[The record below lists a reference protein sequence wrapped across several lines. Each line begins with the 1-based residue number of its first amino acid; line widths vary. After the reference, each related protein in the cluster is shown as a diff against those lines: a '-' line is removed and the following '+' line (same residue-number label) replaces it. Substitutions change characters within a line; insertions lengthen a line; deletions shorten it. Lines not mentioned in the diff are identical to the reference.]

1 MTTPALEHWL
11 ETTLREPRQV
21 EAADRVMLKK
31 LTVVVPC
38 YGRQDFLL
46 RQCAY
51 WHGTGARLIIVDG
64 SEQALPPST
73 QGLMAGLEDVRY
85 LHAHISMMERL
96 KMAADR
102 LETPYAI
109 LLGDDEF
116 LLYAGLASAM
126 RELERNPA
134 LVACIAQS
142 LAFYPPAAGG
152 RCTYGEGYPHWRY
165 AVMQDDPGQRLQ
177 AAMSGYTAATCYA
190 VLRTPVWQRSWGQL
204 RNWSSPYVGEMQQ
217 GITTYIW
224 GKLTT
229 VDEVYWMRSSENR
242 PVTNKGFNRGLSF
255 QEWWEAT
262 KFSAEHQAFLEILKS
277 ELAQAH
283 PSHAGN
289 AEAVVVEAVT
299 TFLQH
304 SLEWTEQQ
312 KPDRSVAASATT
324 ALRAG
329 AVWVFK
335 RLIPQS
341 WVEYLKSVRFN
352 SAKVAEQGRL
362 GDLPALWQSTTEKR
376 FLMTGTLKSELQ
388 AMEQLIN
395 GFYLARKRAPA

>member
-11 ETTLREPRQV
+11 ETTLREPRRV
-21 EAADRVMLKK
+21 EAADRAMLEK

-51 WHGTGARLIIVDG
+51 WHGTGVRLIIVDG

-73 QGLMAGLEDVRY
+73 QGLMAGLADVRY

-96 KMAADR
+96 KLAADR

-177 AAMSGYTAATCYA
+177 AAMSDYTAATCYA

-262 KFSAEHQAFLEILKS
+262 KFSVEHQAFLEILKS
-277 ELAQAH
+277 ELVEAS
-283 PSHAGN
+283 PSHALA
-289 AEAVVVEAVT
+289 AESVITQAIHAY
-299 TFLQH
+299 LQH
-304 SLEWTEQQ
+304 LNHL
-312 KPDRSVAASATT
+312 KVKHAASSQGLWTQFK
-324 ALRAG
+324 ALRQYGVKLAKACLPDAIVG
-329 AVWVFK
+329 H
-335 RLIPQS
+335 
-341 WVEYLKSVRFN
+341 LKS
-352 SAKVAEQGRL
+352 AKFAASHAVQYGAL
-362 GDLPALWQSTTEKR
+362 GSLDDVQRNLANHR
-376 FLMTGTLKSELQ
+376 FLLSESLSYEILD
-388 AMEQLIN
+388 MESLVV
-395 GFYLARKRAPA
+395 GFYHARMEKAQ

>member
-1 MTTPALEHWL
+1 MTTLALEHWL
-11 ETTLREPRQV
+11 ETTLREPRKV
-21 EAADRVMLKK
+21 EVADRAMLEK

-64 SEQALPPST
+64 SEEALPLGT
-73 QGLMAGLEDVRY
+73 QGLMARLGDVWY
-85 LHAHISMMERL
+85 LHASISMMERL
-96 KMAADR
+96 KLAADR

-142 LAFYPPAAGG
+142 LAFYPPAIGR

-165 AVMQDDPGQRLQ
+165 AVMQDEPGQRLQ
-177 AAMSGYTAATCYA
+177 AAMSDYTAATCYA
-190 VLRTPVWQRSWGQL
+190 VLRTPVWQRSWGKL

-255 QEWWEAT
+255 QEWWGLP
-262 KFSAEHQAFLEILKS
+262 KFSTEHQAFLEILRS
-277 ELAQAH
+277 ELVQAH
-283 PSHAGN
+283 PLHAGE
-289 AEAVVVEAVT
+289 AEALVVEAVT

-304 SLEWTEQQ
+304 SREWAKQQ

-324 ALRAG
+324 AFRAG

-341 WVEYLKSVRFN
+341 WVVYLKSVRFN

-362 GDLPALWQSTTEKR
+362 GDLPALWQSTIEKR